1 VADRAGVVVI
11 GAGNPMRGDD
21 AAGVAL
27 ARRLRKR
34 NGVHIVEQS
43 GEATALV
50 EALRGARAAIVLDAA
65 AGAQAGRITR
75 FDAVA
80 QPLPKSLLSRSTHGF
95 GVADGIE
102 LARAL
107 GALPQACVVYAL
119 EGMQFDTGEA
129 LSAALEAA
137 LPGAAARVEAEID
150 ALLAGAAEAA
160 DA

>member
-1 VADRAGVVVI
+1 VASRAGLVVI

-27 ARRLRKR
+27 ARRLRR
-34 NGVHIVEQS
+34 RDGVRVLEQS

-65 AGAQAGRITR
+65 AGTEPGRVTR
-75 FDAVA
+75 FDVAA
-80 QPLPKSLLSRSTHGF
+80 QPLPRSLLSRSTHGF

-107 GALPQACVVYAL
+107 GALPPACVVYAL
-119 EGMQFDTGEA
+119 EGVQFDTGAA

-137 LPGAAARVEAEID
+137 LPEAAARVESEIE
-150 ALLAGAAEAA
+150 ALLAAEAA